1 MISPFL
7 QYHFKRSEDTL
18 LCCDAM
24 IGSGC
29 QHFGNGV
36 NIKVGIYINIITPS
50 KVLCQK
56 DFEKCPS
63 WRTSK
68 DNSGNI
74 ANIVICF
81 YVLKFSKENYF
92 TFPFC
97 CTVLCAGCSA
107 KEGLNR
113 LFHRAC
119 LRKNRETLQI

>member
-7 QYHFKRSEDTL
+7 QYHFKRSEGTL

-56 DFEKCPS
+56 DFEKSPS
-63 WRTSK
+63 RRTSK
-68 DNSGNI
+68 DNLGNI

-81 YVLKFSKENYF
+81 
-92 TFPFC
+92 
-97 CTVLCAGCSA
+97 
-107 KEGLNR
+107 
-113 LFHRAC
+113 
-119 LRKNRETLQI
+119 